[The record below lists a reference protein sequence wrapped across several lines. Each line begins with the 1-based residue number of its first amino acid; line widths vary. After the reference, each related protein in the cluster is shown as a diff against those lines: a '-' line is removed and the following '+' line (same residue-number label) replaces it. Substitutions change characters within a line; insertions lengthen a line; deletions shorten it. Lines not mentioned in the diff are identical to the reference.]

1 MTPTATALVASFEAS
16 AKAAQTAE
24 ENLRKAMAEE
34 VKRLERQRAFA
45 FRRTRLVRLLASHA
59 GMPESK
65 PEEVWQAQRR
75 AVRDEIGWTGTSEA
89 HEAILARLQPVGD
102 AVRDHLCPKDGSEPA
117 DVKTELEAFEAWF
130 EGAHGKSFYALFD
143 QYFPEVPVV
152 DF

>member
-1 MTPTATALVASFEAS
+1 MTQPATALIAAFEAS

-24 ENLRKAMAEE
+24 DELRKAMAEE
-34 VKRLERQRAFA
+34 VRRLERQRAFA
-45 FRRTRLVRLLASHA
+45 FRRTRLVRILANHVGTA
-59 GMPESK
+59 DSK

-75 AVRDEIGWTGTSEA
+75 AVGDELGWTGASEA
-89 HEAILARLQPVGD
+89 HEAILVRLQPVGA
-102 AVRDHLCPKDGSEPA
+102 AVRDHLCGEDGSEPA
-117 DVKTELEAFEAWF
+117 DVKSELEAFEGWF